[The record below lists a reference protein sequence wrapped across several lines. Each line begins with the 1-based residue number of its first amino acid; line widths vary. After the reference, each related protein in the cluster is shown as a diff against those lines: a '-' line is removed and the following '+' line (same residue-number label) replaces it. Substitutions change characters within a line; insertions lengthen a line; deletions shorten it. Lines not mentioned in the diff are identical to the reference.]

1 MNIISV
7 IFLMALPIAD
17 MKRTDP
23 VDFEK
28 EILPILKNDC
38 LACHNQTK
46 AKAGLILETPQ
57 TILRG
62 GDSGPAVVPGNP
74 SESLLFKAAA
84 HLDDS
89 KMPPKDNKVNAVEL
103 KPEELALLKLWI
115 EQGAKGEVHASAA
128 VAWQPLPDG
137 LNPIYAVAV
146 TTDGQF
152 AACGRANDVF
162 IYNIPT
168 ARLITRITNAHQD
181 FIQSLAFNPAGDLLA
196 SGSYGEVKLWRRSR
210 TAIATNALPE
220 GPMPLIAIRPDGKR
234 QAAASNAVLRLSNP
248 EDGKEIAAI
257 KGERYAIERAAELDR
272 ALAFASSEVT
282 YRKTA
287 FENAEKQKKTDTER
301 LAKVTETL
309 NTAEKTLQEKKQA
322 LASATDSKNA
332 ADKALAD
339 LNAEVK
345 KITDQFAEAEKLSK
359 QATADAKSSVDKAA
373 QAKLAATQASQTK
386 SESERVAGEAA
397 AVAAKTKASIE
408 SKSAVEKPAAEKMA
422 DEAEGVAAK
431 AKAFAESVASDAAVK
446 QKAADE
452 AQVLAEKMI
461 DEVAAK
467 SLALGQIKPVY
478 EKTTAESPDK
488 IKKATE
494 KVTEAEKGQTKADK
508 EFKTAEIGRANSEH
522 EVTLVK
528 AAVKNAEDSLAA
540 AKAAQQDA
548 EAVKTKTEKDLEAA
562 RKASTDSERAIVA
575 VAFSSDNALLAF
587 ADESGAVHVH
597 SAETGAAVETFRF
610 GDDASPYLAFRGLK
624 DDWAHER
631 TLSPMENR
639 VMALDFS
646 PDGQLLAAAAGEP
659 TRGGEITI
667 WNISDGKRTHAFTNA
682 HTDTVLALDFSPD
695 GTMLASGAADK
706 FMRVLDLASGKVV
719 KNFEGHTHH
728 VMGVSWKR
736 DGRTLASAGAD
747 NVVKVWDF
755 KTGERKK
762 NIDGFGK
769 EATAIS
775 FVGYT
780 DQAVVSCG
788 DAQVKLVKE
797 NGETVRSFSG
807 ADFLHSAAATP
818 DGAWVVA
825 GGQDGVLRVWNGRDG
840 ALVSAF
846 ADTNPRSPIAA
857 Q

>member
-1 MNIISV
+1 MNIIPV
-7 IFLMALPIAD
+7 ICLMALPIAD
-17 MKRTDP
+17 MKRTEP

-28 EILPILKNDC
+28 EILPVLKNNC

-62 GDSGPAVVPGNP
+62 GDSGPAVVPGKP
-74 SESLLFKAAA
+74 DESLLFKAAA
-84 HLDDS
+84 HLDDT
-89 KMPPKDNKVNAVEL
+89 KMPPQDNKVNAADL
-103 KPEELALLKLWI
+103 KPEELGLLKLWI
-115 EQGAKGEVHASAA
+115 EQGAKGEVHASAP
-128 VAWQPLPDG
+128 VEWQPLPDG
-137 LNPIYAVAV
+137 LSPIYAVAV
-146 TTDGQF
+146 TGDGQF
-152 AACGRANDVF
+152 AACGRANELF
-162 IYNIPT
+162 IYSIPL
-168 ARLITRITNAHQD
+168 ARLITRITNAHLD

-196 SGSYGEVKLWRRSR
+196 SGSYGEVKLWRHSR
-210 TAIATNALPE
+210 AAVATNDLPE
-220 GPMPLIAIRPDGKR
+220 GPMPILAVRADGKR

-257 KGERYAIERAAELDR
+257 KGERYAIERAAELER
-272 ALAFASSEVT
+272 ALAFAGSELA

-287 FENAEKQKKTDTER
+287 IENAEKQRKTETER

-322 LASATDSKNA
+322 LASATDVRNT
-332 ADKALAD
+332 ADKMLAD

-373 QAKLAATQASQTK
+373 HAKLAATQASQTK
-386 SESERVAGEAA
+386 SEAERVASEAA

-431 AKAFAESVASDAAVK
+431 AKAFAESVASDAAAK

-452 AQVLAEKMI
+452 AQALAERTI

-467 SLALGQIKPVY
+467 ALALGQIKPVY
-478 EKTTAESPDK
+478 EKTTAESPEK

-494 KVTEAEKGQTKADK
+494 KVGEAEKALTKADK

-522 EVTLVK
+522 EVILVK
-528 AAVKNAEDSLAA
+528 TAVQKAEDSLSA
-540 AKAAQQDA
+540 AKAAQQEA
-548 EAVKTKTEKDLEAA
+548 EAVKNKTEKDLEAA
-562 RKASTDSERAIVA
+562 KKAATESEKPIVA
-575 VAFSSDNALLAF
+575 VAFSPDNALLAF
-587 ADESGAVHVH
+587 ADEAGTVHVR
-597 SAETGAAVETFRF
+597 SADTGAAVETFRF
-610 GDDASPYLAFRGLK
+610 GENASPYLAFAALK
-624 DDWAHER
+624 DDWIHER
-631 TLSPMENR
+631 TLSPTANR

-646 PDGQLLAAAAGEP
+646 PDGHRLAAAAGEP

-667 WNISDGKRTHAFTNA
+667 WNVTDGKLAQAFTNA
-682 HTDTVLALDFSPD
+682 HTDTVLAVDFSPD
-695 GTMLASGAADK
+695 GKLLASGGADK
-706 FMRVLDLASGKVV
+706 FMRVIDLASGKVI

-747 NVVKVWDF
+747 TVVKVWDF
-755 KTGERKK
+755 ATGERKK
-762 NIDGFGK
+762 NIDGFAK
-769 EATAIS
+769 ETTAIS

-788 DAQVKLVKE
+788 DAQVKLVKD
-797 NGETVRSFSG
+797 NGESVRSFSG
-807 ADFLHSAAATP
+807 TDFLHASAATP
-818 DGAWVVA
+818 EGAWVIA

-840 ALVSAF
+840 TLVSAF
-846 ADTNPRSPIAA
+846 SGPNPPGPALAR
-857 Q
+857 